1 MTYFKGIKTIEDLK
15 EKYRDLCKE
24 LHPDNGGDT
33 RKFQDMQNEFTDLFK
48 ALKNVHR
55 TAAAQDQEDDQ
66 EEEAPEAFADI
77 IAKVAGFDVDIEIIG
92 RWVWLSGNTY
102 QYKDG
107 IKAAGFFWS
116 SKHKKWYWNGG
127 THKSKKHSKMK
138 METIKFR
145 YGCTKVKAGH
155 TQARLATA

>member
-1 MTYFKGIKTIEDLK
+1 MTYFKNVKTIEDLK
-15 EKYRDLCKE
+15 EKYRDLCKK

-33 RKFQDMQNEFTDLFK
+33 RAFQDMQNEFTDLFK

-55 TAAAQDQEDDQ
+55 TAAQDQEEDH
-66 EEEAPEAFADI
+66 EEEAPEEFASV
-77 IAKVAGFDVDIEIIG
+77 IAKVAGFDVTIEIIG

-102 QYKDG
+102 AYKDS

-127 THKSKKHSKMK
+127 THKSRKHSRLKMD
-138 METIKFR
+138 TIKFK

-155 TQARLATA
+155 AQARLATA